1 MAASAAA
8 AVEGLAFP
16 DSTKEY
22 IITKLDPI
30 LEQMVQDVLDN
41 MPEKPVPHMIEW
53 LRKRYTGEVPAARM
67 SILQHNEALKKEL
80 VNFESFVSEANT
92 LRASVAEGK
101 ASSSNKEGEGAEEN
115 EDEGSEFEES
125 DDDGP
130 DEIPLPPKGYGQ
142 HQRQSVSAE
151 AHGAFNKKM
160 AFEPPVHDKTDAE
173 KERLSS
179 ILKKSFLFSSLD
191 EKELDVILMATE
203 RVDFEAGATI
213 IKEGD
218 DGDCLYIIEE
228 GAPECKKLINGE
240 NKVVKVCA
248 PGDVFGELALLYN
261 ARRAASVEAPER
273 SLCWRL
279 DRETFNH
286 IVKDSASKR
295 TQTYEGF
302 LGNVS
307 LLSGM
312 SEKERSQLSDVLK
325 QETYNKDDVIVKQ
338 DDQGNSFYIV
348 EQGTLAALKRD
359 GEGNEKRVK
368 EYSVGDYFGELALLK
383 DQPRAAS
390 VVVTSELAKVLAL
403 DRKSFK
409 KMMGPLQNYLD
420 EHADE
425 YK

>member
-1 MAASAAA
+1 MAAA

-16 DSTKEY
+16 DTTKQY
-22 IITKLDPI
+22 IITTLDPI

-41 MPEKPVPHMIEW
+41 MPDKPVPHMIQW
-53 LRKRYTGEVPAARM
+53 LRKRYTGEVPAQRF
-67 SILQHNEALKKEL
+67 SILQQNEALKKEL
-80 VNFESFVSEANT
+80 VNIESFVSEAG
-92 LRASVAEGK
+92 AAKSAGK
-101 ASSSNKEGEGAEEN
+101 AGDAVHDDEEH
-115 EDEGSEFEES
+115 SEFEES

-160 AFEPPVHDKTDAE
+160 AFEPPVHEKSDAE
-173 KERLSS
+173 KSRLSA
-179 ILKKSFLFSSLD
+179 ILKKSFLFSSLED
-191 EKELDVILMATE
+191 KDLDVVLMATE
-203 RVDFEAGATI
+203 RVEFEAGATI

-228 GAPECKKLINGE
+228 GAPECKKLIQGE

-273 SLCWRL
+273 SLCWKL

-286 IVKDSASKR
+286 IVKESASKR
-295 TQTYEGF
+295 SETYEGF
-302 LGNVS
+302 LRNVS

-312 SEKERSQLSDVLK
+312 SDKERSQLSDALK
-325 QETYNKDDVIVKQ
+325 RETFKKDEAIVKQ
-338 DDQGNSFYIV
+338 EEQGDSFYIV
-348 EQGTLAALKRD
+348 EEGALAALKKD
-359 GEGNEKRVK
+359 ADGNEKRVM

-390 VVVTSELAKVLAL
+390 IVVTSELAKVLAL
-403 DRKSFK
+403 DRRSFK

-420 EHADE
+420 EHADV